1 MHNDLRRPRLGYL
14 LAAIAATMF
23 AVNGSLARFLLD
35 DGISAAHLSQLRA
48 TLSFVLLAGALALL
62 DRGRLRI
69 ARADV
74 PRMAWLGIAGLALVQ
89 LTYFLAIE
97 RLPISVA
104 LVVQFTGPMLVLLWL
119 RVVHGRRLRPSLYG
133 AVALSVAGSALV
145 VEIYDGGGRFDT
157 LGIVFAFGGAVT
169 FAIYLVASER
179 AGHAYDA
186 FTTLAWGFGFASL
199 FWLLISPPW
208 MFPWGDFATADHLA
222 LGAGVV
228 LVGTLV
234 PFLLTV
240 AALRHLPAARVGVV
254 ATLEPVLATVLA
266 WVIHG
271 EGLVGAQ
278 IAGGLLVV
286 AAVGWVQTHAPA
298 REVEAVPAAWSVER
312 WSSWLKPRAQRAENT
327 REGSATPIKANR
339 S

>member
-1 MHNDLRRPRLGYL
+1 MDHDLRRPRLGYL
-14 LAAIAATMF
+14 LAAVAAAMF

-35 DGISAAHLSQLRA
+35 DDISAADLSQLRA
-48 TLSFVLLAGALALL
+48 TLSFVLLGGALALF

-74 PRMAWLGIAGLALVQ
+74 LRMAWLGIAGLALVQ

-119 RVVHGRRLRPSLYG
+119 RVMHGRRLRPSLYG
-133 AVALSVAGSALV
+133 AVALSIAGSALV
-145 VEIYDGGGRFDT
+145 VEIYNGGSQFDT

-199 FWLLISPPW
+199 FWLVVSPPW
-208 MFPWGDFATADHLA
+208 TFPWGDFASAGNLA

-228 LVGTLV
+228 VVGTLV

-271 EGLVGAQ
+271 EGLVAVQ
-278 IAGGLLVV
+278 IVGGLLVV
-286 AAVGWVQTHAPA
+286 APVAWVQTHAPVH
-298 REVEAVPAAWSVER
+298 EVEAVPAARSVER
-312 WSSWLKPRAQRAENT
+312 WSRWLQPRTQRPK
-327 REGSATPIKANR
+327 RHVKDPPPR
-339 S
+339 